1 MAIQISTVDFH
12 GQPLSVIPQNN
23 QLYVA
28 MKPICENIGLQW
40 RAQNQRIQR
49 DEVLGSTACMIHA
62 VAEDGKNRQ
71 LLCLPVEYLNGWLF
85 GVDEKRVKPEIKQR
99 LIQYKRE
106 CYKVLSDYWLKGQGG
121 TARQQPNQAIGSEG
135 MKRLSSLVDGKISH
149 LKGKQRASA
158 KARFW
163 NQIHAAFDVKMG
175 MDIPESEFNN
185 ARQFISEY
193 VLEGDYLPAEPE
205 QATMPQADAVFSP
218 KRMPSG
224 FDQRHGRLLWEQ
236 MFDCGWRIDLLWAVR
251 WIKDHEGQTVLL
263 EPGVSEQLQLEL
275 NSILFWN
282 ENYRNKLLDIHR
294 MTQIGQRY

>member
-1 MAIQISTVDFH
+1 MAASLSILSKDIRMLDGLFSLNDLHKASGSDSKHKPYNFMRSGQTVELIEEINQGSDVSLGAGSAHKIVH
-12 GQPLSVIPQNN
+12 G
-23 QLYVA
+23 
-28 MKPICENIGLQW
+28 
-40 RAQNQRIQR
+40 
-49 DEVLGSTACMIHA
+49 
-62 VAEDGKNRQ
+62 GKNR
-71 LLCLPVEYLNGWLF
+71 
-85 GVDEKRVKPEIKQR
+85 
-99 LIQYKRE
+99 
-106 CYKVLSDYWLKGQGG
+106 G
-121 TARQQPNQAIGSEG
+121 TYVCKELVYSYAMWISAKFHLAVIRAFDQMTTSPARDRAIGTNG
-135 MKRLSSLVDGKISH
+135 MDILSSLVDGKISH

-163 NQIHAAFDVKMG
+163 NQIHAGFDVKSG
-175 MDIPESEFNN
+175 ADIPESEFNN

-205 QATMPQADAVFSP
+205 QVTEPQADAVFSP

-294 MTQIGQRY
+294 MTQIGQRH

>member
-1 MAIQISTVDFH
+1 MAATLTIFSI
-12 GQPLSVIPQNN
+12 
-23 QLYVA
+23 
-28 MKPICENIGLQW
+28 NI
-40 RAQNQRIQR
+40 R
-49 DEVLGSTACMIHA
+49 M
-62 VAEDGKNRQ
+62 
-71 LLCLPVEYLNGWLF
+71 LNGLYSLNDLHKAS
-85 GVDEKRVKPEIKQR
+85 GGEKRHAPALYLRHQQTQGLIAEINR
-99 LIQYKRE
+99 YTDLYNATDIKRGGKHQGTWVCKE
-106 CYKVLSDYWLKGQGG
+106 LVYSYAMWISAEFYLKVIHTYDQVTSES
-121 TARQQPNQAIGSEG
+121 QPDQVIGSEG
-135 MKRLSSLVDGKISH
+135 MKRLSNLVDGKISH

-294 MTQIGQRY
+294 MTQIGQRH